1 MTLSPD
7 RSGAQSSLFHAIV
20 EQAPVALIFADCEGV
35 IRVWNHAAEAVFG
48 RPAEEAVGESL
59 DLIIPERFRAAH
71 WSGFQRAIAD
81 GHTKYKGRAM
91 RTRSVH
97 SNGSKLYVDL
107 SFELVTSETG
117 QVMGALALVR
127 DCTAEYLAANVPGT
141 ERANEQP
148 PI

>member
-1 MTLSPD
+1 MTSSPEPA
-7 RSGAQSSLFHAIV
+7 SAASLPFDAIV
-20 EQAPVALIFADCEGV
+20 EQAPVALIFADREGV
-35 IRVWNHAAEAVFG
+35 IRVWNRAAEAVFG
-48 RPAEEAVGESL
+48 RSAQEAVGESL
-59 DLIIPERFRAAH
+59 DLIIPERFRPAH

-97 SNGSKLYVDL
+97 RNGSKLYVDL
-107 SFELVTSETG
+107 SFELVTSASG
-117 QVMGALALVR
+117 QEMGALALVR